1 MRIAA
6 VILAAGLSSRMG
18 SSKPLLTLGDRSL
31 LGHCRV
37 LFAGC
42 GVTDL
47 LAVVG
52 HRAEEVGAECVSLGL
67 SAVENPDYR
76 SGMFSS
82 VRRAVSAL
90 PAGIEAFFMLPVDI
104 PLVRPATV
112 RSLLEAFAAGGN
124 AVLFPTFTGRRGHP
138 PLIPAG
144 LIPPILAHD
153 GDGGLELLLGR
164 YPGREIA
171 VWDEGIL
178 LDADTP
184 EDLQRLRERQGRR
197 AIPTRQETD
206 ALAGLLLSEQGLDH
220 GRLVGR
226 AAVALAEALNARG
239 AGLDLDA
246 VYCGGLLHDVA
257 KGQPR
262 HGERGAEM
270 LAGLGLPE
278 IGAIV
283 VDHMD
288 LPSPLD
294 GRLTAR
300 EIVCLADKYISGT
313 RRTGLGERYAEK
325 LRLCAGDAAACRAIK
340 ERLERALA
348 LQALAEQSVGS
359 SLDTLFDEAG
369 L

>member
-18 SSKPLLTLGDRSL
+18 ACKPLLDLGGRSL
-31 LGHCRV
+31 LGHCRE

-42 GVTDL
+42 GITDL

-52 HRAEEVGAECVSLGL
+52 HRAQEVGGECAALGL
-67 SAVENPDYR
+67 PAVANPDYR

-90 PAGIEAFFMLPVDI
+90 PADTAAFFVLPVDI
-104 PLVRPATV
+104 PLIRPATV

-124 AVLFPTFTGRRGHP
+124 AVLFPTFAGRRGHP
-138 PLIPAG
+138 PLIPARF
-144 LIPPILAHD
+144 IPAILAH
-153 GDGGLELLLGR
+153 GGAGGLETVLADH
-164 YPGREIA
+164 PGKDVA
-171 VWDEGIL
+171 VWDQGIL

-184 EDLQRLRERQGRR
+184 EDLQLLRDRQQRL
-197 AIPTRQETD
+197 AVPTRQETD
-206 ALAGLLLSEQGLDH
+206 ALAGLLMTEPGLGH
-220 GRLVGR
+220 GRMVGR
-226 AAVALAEALNARG
+226 TAVALAEALNARG
-239 AGLDLDA
+239 AGLDIDA

-257 KGQPR
+257 KGQPQ
-262 HGERGAEM
+262 HGLRGAEM

-283 VDHMD
+283 AEHMD
-288 LPSPLD
+288 LPASAD
-294 GRLTAR
+294 GRLT
-300 EIVCLADKYISGT
+300 EKEVVCLADKYISGT
-313 RRTGLGERYAEK
+313 RRIDLGERYAEK
-325 LRLCAGDAAACRAIK
+325 LRMFAGDAAALRAIQ

-348 LQALAEQSVGS
+348 LQALAEESVGTK
-359 SLDTLFDEAG
+359 LDTLFDKAG